1 MIRILSKNW
10 LLVLAGVLQATFA
23 GVNLVLQ
30 NPDGSVALRKLAVE
44 STILFQAKFALAAG
58 ACTVAAG
65 VWSATRGRKGDTR
78 LLESGLLMLN
88 GVALCAY
95 ALIPIFWTG
104 PLHLRPFFAL
114 LLVAMAMSAG
124 ILALSAAR
132 TRRGHSAEGRLLRVG
147 GAVLVCFA
155 LAFFAIDFQWIKLE
169 QPGSYFVWMSCFFAL
184 SAVCMLGLASRL
196 NGSRRPVQGVAGSA
210 LPTG

>member
-23 GVNLVLQ
+23 AVNLVLQ

-44 STILFQAKFALAAG
+44 STILFQARFALAAG

-65 VWSATRGRKGDTR
+65 VWSALRGRKGDSR
-78 LLESGLLMLN
+78 FLESGLLMLN
-88 GVALCAY
+88 GLALSAY

-104 PLHLRPFFAL
+104 PLHFRPFFAL

-124 ILALSAAR
+124 ILALAGA
-132 TRRGHSAEGRLLRVG
+132 RRGPRHSAEGRLLRLG
-147 GAVLVCFA
+147 GAALVCFA
-155 LAFFAIDFQWIKLE
+155 LAFLAMDFRWIKLE
-169 QPGSYFVWMSCFFAL
+169 QPGSYFVWMTCFFAL
-184 SAVCMLGLASRL
+184 SAVCMLGLASGL
-196 NGSRRPVQGVAGSA
+196 NGPRSARHGLAGSA